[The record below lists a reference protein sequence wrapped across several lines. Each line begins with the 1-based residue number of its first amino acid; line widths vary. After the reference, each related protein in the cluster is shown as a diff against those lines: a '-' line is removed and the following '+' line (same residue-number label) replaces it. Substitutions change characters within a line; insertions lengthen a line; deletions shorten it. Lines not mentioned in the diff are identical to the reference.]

1 KASELLPEPETPV
14 RQISRPR
21 GKVSETSRR
30 LCSRA
35 PRITMSDVAIP
46 GWFPSAV
53 GRQSVAKEGIVYTCL
68 RSLSTR
74 KAREAVITTGTQG
87 RAAGN
92 HGGDCRYP
100 SCPEAQLPASRSGRY
115 LLEAAWNRERNE
127 ECGSAGASLWAA
139 AKLPLP
145 YPSVPPGFVALAS

>member
-53 GRQSVAKEGIVYTCL
+53 GRQSVAREWIVYTCL
-68 RSLSTR
+68 RSMSTR
-74 KAREAVITTGTQG
+74 NDLGAVITTGTQSG
-87 RAAGN
+87 EAGIR
-92 HGGDCRYP
+92 GGDGRYP
-100 SCPEAQLPASRSGRY
+100 SCSKEQPPASRSGRY
-115 LLEAAWNRERNE
+115 LLEAA
-127 ECGSAGASLWAA
+127 
-139 AKLPLP
+139 
-145 YPSVPPGFVALAS
+145 